1 MSTAQPEIVLL
12 GSMEGIKKV
21 RKLVKIFLGNQT
33 SPGRRRML
41 NPEKKKTKQKPA
53 NQNKPPT
60 QIPEGGSPIKALK

>member
-33 SPGRRRML
+33 SPGSRRML
-41 NPEKKKTKQKPA
+41 NPEKKTKQKPA